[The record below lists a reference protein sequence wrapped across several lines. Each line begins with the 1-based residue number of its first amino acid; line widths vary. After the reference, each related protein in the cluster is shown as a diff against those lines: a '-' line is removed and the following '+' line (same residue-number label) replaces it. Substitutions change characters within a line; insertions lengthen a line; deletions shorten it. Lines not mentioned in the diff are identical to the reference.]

1 MDATTKHKFYTPC
14 FYYQK
19 AALAVEDPIGKL
31 YPVSPEE
38 ISEIEMLNKI
48 YEFVWKKIK
57 ISSTLREIIGTSK
70 LLGTGILHMFWNE
83 SGVHGGKGTLYKGEI
98 EVCQVEPS
106 CFYPDPNAF
115 TLEDC
120 DYIHIVERKSL
131 SWVKERF
138 GKDAEESKQNA
149 EMGEIFH
156 RDYDSEEN
164 EKIVDFHTHYEKVVK
179 DQGILILK

>member
-106 CFYPDPNAF
+106 CF
-115 TLEDC
+115 
-120 DYIHIVERKSL
+120 
-131 SWVKERF
+131 
-138 GKDAEESKQNA
+138 
-149 EMGEIFH
+149 
-156 RDYDSEEN
+156 
-164 EKIVDFHTHYEKVVK
+164 
-179 DQGILILK
+179 ILIQTLLR